1 MDVINCKLFM
11 IPKLMKKHI
20 YLLLFLTGAL
30 FRVLAPDLLKFF
42 INYNDSN
49 NNDLKHQLTNKYIEI
64 IRNVISALLL
74 GIPHLLN
81 RMKNK
86 DSNYKDRKQQTYN
99 TNSQKVYFIY
109 NSENN
114 ESSRIPIM
122 LKIILI
128 ISSVD
133 IICQLLIPLKY
144 IIDKIKFNKI
154 VNIDQSHLYVLL
166 FFDIFA
172 RYIFS
177 RWILKTYFY
186 FHHKLSFILTIIGL
200 IPIGTIDIM
209 NKIIGNNINNYNY
222 NYIYILVVSLQLIL
236 YSFEDI
242 MNKVAFRALSILP
255 YTLIF
260 YNGLF
265 QLGYLVIISILF
277 FSLNLYDFKN
287 GDDFQH
293 FNLRYEIQYFI
304 CFIPFNIMRNY
315 YLVKIIDTF
324 SAQYMALLRVTEAI
338 IIFIYNKIS
347 QHIHLTEPHF
357 EITYQEYIIQ
367 CVGFFILLIST
378 LIHNEIIIINN
389 SKLKSKTQYFLD
401 KDADKEQDCSINS
414 DTYFSDTCT
423 LSVTNPEN
431 DLTGSDLS

>member
-166 FFDIFA
+166 F
-172 RYIFS
+172 
-177 RWILKTYFY
+177 
-186 FHHKLSFILTIIGL
+186 
-200 IPIGTIDIM
+200 
-209 NKIIGNNINNYNY
+209 
-222 NYIYILVVSLQLIL
+222 
-236 YSFEDI
+236 
-242 MNKVAFRALSILP
+242 
-255 YTLIF
+255 
-260 YNGLF
+260 
-265 QLGYLVIISILF
+265 
-277 FSLNLYDFKN
+277 
-287 GDDFQH
+287 
-293 FNLRYEIQYFI
+293 
-304 CFIPFNIMRNY
+304 
-315 YLVKIIDTF
+315 
-324 SAQYMALLRVTEAI
+324 
-338 IIFIYNKIS
+338 
-347 QHIHLTEPHF
+347 
-357 EITYQEYIIQ
+357 
-367 CVGFFILLIST
+367 LIS
-378 LIHNEIIIINN
+378 LLDI
-389 SKLKSKTQYFLD
+389 YF
-401 KDADKEQDCSINS
+401 QDG
-414 DTYFSDTCT
+414 Y
-423 LSVTNPEN
+423 
-431 DLTGSDLS
+431 